1 MIIICNMMY
10 NHICYS
16 VCIYIYINESE
27 KSIIFPIENS
37 KFTEINYISKNKG
50 VLMLIDFCVCKTGS
64 KLTLTSSK
72 MHQQMKLHGLLINTE
87 AQITVISVYPIR
99 FKHGI
104 PYHLRKEAQYTIE
117 KK

>member
-1 MIIICNMMY
+1 MY

-16 VCIYIYINESE
+16 VCVYIYIYIYESE
-27 KSIIFPIENS
+27 KSIFFPIENS
-37 KFTEINYISKNKG
+37 KFAEIIYISKNKG

-72 MHQQMKLHGLLINTE
+72 MHQRMKLHGLLINIE